1 MKGRKSRRS
10 RPGISEAKAPACG
23 KPQLSGERTPSAVE
37 SANQRSR
44 GLLVGLVLCALILLA
59 YSNSFRVGM
68 ILDNKGLL
76 LQDPRIRAATSKN
89 LALIF
94 QHTYWWPF
102 GEAGLYRPLTTLSY
116 LFNYAI
122 LGNADQPA
130 GYHWVNL
137 VLHMGNA
144 LLVFAVGRRLL
155 GRIGPSALLAA
166 LWAVHPASTESVTN
180 IIGRSDLL
188 AAMAT
193 LSGFLAYV
201 KSTQTVG
208 HRRIAWLVALGMV
221 TAAGVYSKESAVTI
235 PGVIALY
242 ELAWP
247 GRRRWLDLSLGFA
260 ATGIP
265 IAAMLF
271 QRALVL
277 AGSPPSEFPFRDN
290 PIAGAAFWTG
300 RLTALKVSAHYLA
313 QAVWPWP
320 LSIDYSYSQISL
332 VTGTSGDWIS
342 VAATLLAGGGLI
354 GLWKWNRTAFFLAGF
369 ALIVFLPTSNL
380 LFPIGTIR
388 ADRFLYLPVVGLL
401 GCVVIAVYALGSR
414 MRSPLA
420 APMFLLVMMAAF
432 AARTWA
438 RNAEWNDELTLASA
452 DVRTS
457 PRSFK
462 LHRLMATAMF
472 AADPSHS
479 NIDRVVE
486 EIDKSLAI
494 LAPLPDFENAPEIYD
509 FAGAAY
515 LAKGDR
521 LQTTD
526 AAGAQA
532 TYRQAREVLE
542 RCIQINLAYDRQREA
557 RYGKPPPGVV
567 PRTESEA
574 YWLLSGAHERLGEM
588 DDALRAAYQAR
599 RLAPQDPR
607 TYSQIAGLLLM
618 RDQGDEA
625 AVVLVEGMLITSDRG
640 LQSYLK
646 RLYGN
651 STDPS
656 NCSLTPG
663 PNGPEINPRC
673 RIVRNHVCA
682 AAPNVLTAFI
692 EIGERQQAIQKK
704 QMFTTEYQCAPGPL
718 DEVLPQGAGPA
729 RDRE

>member
-1 MKGRKSRRS
+1 MKDRKSRRS
-10 RPGISEAKAPACG
+10 RPGVSEINAPTSS
-23 KPQLSGERTPSAVE
+23 KPPLSGQRTPTAGVRT
-37 SANQRSR
+37 NQRLR
-44 GLLVGLVLCALILLA
+44 VVVIGLVLCALTLLV

-68 ILDNKGLL
+68 ILDNRGLL
-76 LQDPRIRAATSKN
+76 VQDPRIRAATSKN
-89 LALIF
+89 VALIF
-94 QHTYWWPF
+94 EHTYWWPF

-116 LFNYAI
+116 LLNYAI
-122 LGNADQPA
+122 LGNGDQPA

-137 VLHMGNA
+137 VLHMVNA

-155 GRIGPSALLAA
+155 GRIGPSAWLAA
-166 LWAVHPASTESVTN
+166 LWAVLPPSTESVTN

-201 KSTQTVG
+201 KSTQTTG
-208 HRRIAWLVALGMV
+208 RRRIAWLVALGMV

-235 PGVIALY
+235 VGVIALY

-247 GRRRWLDLSLGFA
+247 GRRRWFDLLLGFV

-265 IAAMLF
+265 IAAMLV

-277 AGSPPSEFPFRDN
+277 AGSPPAEFPFRDN
-290 PIAGAAFWTG
+290 PIAGAGFWTG
-300 RLTALKVSAHYLA
+300 RLTALSVMTHYLV

-320 LSIDYSYSQISL
+320 LSIDYSYSQILL
-332 VTGTSGDWIS
+332 VTGTLGDWIS
-342 VAATLLAGGGLI
+342 VTVTLLAAAGVI

-388 ADRFLYLPVVGLL
+388 ADRFLYLPTVGLL
-401 GCVVIAVYALGSR
+401 GCVVLAVYALGSR
-414 MRSPLA
+414 MRPPLA
-420 APMFLLVMMAAF
+420 APVFLLVMAAGF
-432 AARTWA
+432 AASTWA
-438 RNAEWNDELTLASA
+438 RNGEWNDELTLASA

-472 AADPSHS
+472 AADPSHA

-494 LAPLPDFENAPEIYD
+494 LAPVPDLQNAPEIYD

-521 LQTTD
+521 LET
-526 AAGAQA
+526 AGAGGA
-532 TYRQAREVLE
+532 ETAYRQARELLE
-542 RCIQINLAYDRQREA
+542 RCIQINEAYDRQREA
-557 RYGKPPPGVV
+557 RYGKSPLGVV
-567 PRTESEA
+567 ARTESEA
-574 YWLLSGAHERLGEM
+574 YWLLSGAYQRLGDM
-588 DDALRAAYQAR
+588 DGALRAAHEAR
-599 RLAPQDPR
+599 RMAPQDPR

-618 RDQGDEA
+618 RNQGDSA
-625 AVVLVEGMLITSDRG
+625 AVVLTEGMLITSDQG
-640 LQSYLK
+640 LRSYLV
-646 RLYGN
+646 RLYGS

-656 NCSLTPG
+656 NCTLIPG
-663 PNGPEINPRC
+663 PNGPEINPQC
-673 RIVRNHVCA
+673 QIVRDHMCT
-682 AAPNVLTAFI
+682 AAPNVLSVLI
-692 EIGERQQAIQKK
+692 DLGRRQEAMQNK
-704 QMFTTEYQCAPGPL
+704 QMFMTEYQCAG
-718 DEVLPQGAGPA
+718 G
-729 RDRE
+729 